1 LTDNLVFVLVK
12 LIILKSGP
20 KSPLERGGPLAVG
33 CVFFE
38 TALLNGPRRQCV
50 FQSAAALSP
59 RSGTGLGKRSLH
71 WRRRFSP
78 FDWPAQQ
85 TGFFPSCEAASLPRM
100 ILRASLPPGSF
111 GASLPGMLFPES
123 LLNGVGIASAD
134 VFRRLASCFNGNWPS
149 SADMPAFNAPLCF
162 FHRILH
168 YKERRRHVLV
178 CLTSCLKA

>member
-1 LTDNLVFVLVK
+1 MTDNLVFVLVK

-20 KSPLERGGPLAVG
+20 KSRLERGGPLAVG

-111 GASLPGMLFPES
+111 GASLPGMLFSAS
-123 LLNGVGIASAD
+123 LLDGVG
-134 VFRRLASCFNGNWPS
+134 LASRHNRSAITSDSKDGGPLTGNAVFIS
-149 SADMPAFNAPLCF
+149 DQRVFALKRTAVL
-162 FHRILH
+162 RIEILNQ
-168 YKERRRHVLV
+168 VQNDV
-178 CLTSCLKA
+178 M

>member
-1 LTDNLVFVLVK
+1 MTFSQSRNTVIPNLFRDLVPTWMRSLGTK
-12 LIILKSGP
+12 NRCFLARAKDQGRLFAAFSGS
-20 KSPLERGGPLAVG
+20 SPVRW
-33 CVFFE
+33 CW
-38 TALLNGPRRQCV
+38 RR
-50 FQSAAALSP
+50 
-59 RSGTGLGKRSLH
+59 RSLH

-85 TGFFPSCEAASLPRM
+85 TGFFASCEAASLPRM

-134 VFRRLASCFNGNWPS
+134 VFRRLASCFNGNWPAP
-149 SADMPAFNAPLCF
+149 ADVPAFNAPLCF